1 MICKNIV
8 TISFFLFINSAMMS
22 LSGADESESFES
34 IEEITVISTRN
45 RLSFEQQ
52 PSRIELLGSEEVNE
66 KANM

>member
-52 PSRIELLGSEEVNE
+52 PQKIEF
-66 KANM
+66 